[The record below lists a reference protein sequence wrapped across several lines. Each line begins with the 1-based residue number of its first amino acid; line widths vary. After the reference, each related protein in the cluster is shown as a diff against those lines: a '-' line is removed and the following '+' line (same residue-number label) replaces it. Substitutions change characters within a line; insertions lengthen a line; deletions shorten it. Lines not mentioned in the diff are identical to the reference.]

1 MSDPNKY
8 ASPEQLRYAKVLSVG
23 VIVGFVMLVV
33 SFFLYVTGI
42 LKPLVPI
49 AEIPKYWSL
58 PADQFVK
65 VTHSPTGWAWITE
78 VGKGDILN
86 LVGVAVLASV
96 SIVSTLAVLPIFA
109 RTREKI
115 QIVISVL
122 LIAVLV
128 FAASNVLARFH

>member
-8 ASPEQLRYAKVLSVG
+8 ASPEQLRYARVLSIG
-23 VIVGFVMLVV
+23 VILGFVLLVV

-42 LKPLVPI
+42 LPPLVPI

-65 VTHSPTGWAWITE
+65 VTHSPTGWSWITE
-78 VGKGDILN
+78 IGKGDILN
-86 LVGVAVLASV
+86 LVGVAVLASI

-109 RTREKI
+109 RNRERM
-115 QIVISVL
+115 QIVISLVL
-122 LIAVLV
+122 VAVLI